1 MRDSGGAEWQRKNRE
16 GKQEREW
23 SRGVCQFQGRRRED
37 MQDRN
42 IRRGEENWE
51 NVGGEEMGQKM
62 KKEVKR
68 WKAEKGRGREYVVS
82 LWLLCDVKSNKS
94 IESSRLSVALRQR
107 VNA

>member
-1 MRDSGGAEWQRKNRE
+1 
-16 GKQEREW
+16 
-23 SRGVCQFQGRRRED
+23 

>member
-1 MRDSGGAEWQRKNRE
+1 
-16 GKQEREW
+16 
-23 SRGVCQFQGRRRED
+23 

-68 WKAEKGRGREYVVS
+68 WKAEKGRGGSMSFRYGCCVM
-82 LWLLCDVKSNKS
+82 
-94 IESSRLSVALRQR
+94 
-107 VNA
+107 